1 MPYEPIRPER
11 LKQMLYKLR
20 EAIYKPITE
29 LEVKAWVTPEPVSYE
44 SRMSGTEVTLHPGE
58 RWGELWDCAWFRFT
72 GKTPALKVNSHESI
86 VLLLDV
92 SGELCLVDHEGTPV
106 QGLTTINSE
115 FDFSLG
121 LPGKRVVQL
130 REACIRGDEIEVWA
144 EAGNNDL
151 FGKYQGGSLREA
163 VIAVCREDIR
173 SLYYDTEVL
182 LETAEHLPAGT
193 ARKER
198 IYQTL
203 YDVSLQLTDFS
214 EERIRLAKR
223 QTHEQLSLEGGDPVL
238 TLSAVGHAHIDLAW
252 LWPIRETIRKGA
264 RTFSTVLRMMER
276 YPDYVFGAS
285 QPQLYDWMKQHYP
298 KLYEQIKGRVREG
311 RWEPQGAMWV
321 ESDTNVPG
329 GESLVRQILYGKRYF
344 QQEFGL
350 EMKSLWMPDVFG
362 YSASLPQLLKKSGV
376 DYMMTQKLSWSE
388 YNRHP
393 HHSFM
398 WEGIDGSAVLTH
410 MPPEDTYNS
419 PAAPRSIAKA
429 EQGYLD
435 KNVSG
440 HALMLFG
447 IGDGG
452 GGPGEEHLER
462 LERTKNLL
470 GLSPV
475 IQEPSWTFF
484 EKLNEDRE
492 KFQTWR
498 GELYLEKHQG
508 TLTSQARSKRY
519 NRKMEKALR
528 ELEFASVL
536 AAAQLG
542 HSYPSE
548 LLETIWKEVLLYQFH
563 DILPGSSIK
572 RVYDESL
579 IRYEELFIQ
588 TENMIADTYSRL
600 ADQMALREKS
610 PSVSAVVFNSL
621 PWERQ
626 EWLHMQGR
634 WMKVQ
639 VPSMGYT
646 VVPKYSN
653 QSSIAESGACIVL
666 ESGILDSELH
676 VNVEERFIE
685 SDSFFVK
692 FDPNG
697 AILSILD
704 KAEAREVIPQGHQ
717 GNKLRVYHDE
727 GDAWDFS
734 HDYSEKAGVPL
745 TLHEIRELREG
756 PRIGLIFQYNYG
768 KSELTQS
775 VILTEGSRRID
786 FVTKVDWREN
796 AKMLRTSFPVNVR
809 TDQVHCEIQFGSLS
823 RPTHRNTMWDF
834 AKDEICAHQWI
845 DISEP
850 DYGVALLN
858 DCKYGHR
865 AFDNVLDLN
874 LLRSSSYPDPEADRA
889 EHEFTYSLYPHQG
902 NHVQA
907 EIYRRG
913 NELNIPLRVVAL
925 PSVGDKQD
933 GNLPFSK
940 SFLQPDHTHVMVES
954 IKKAEE
960 GDEIIVRLYET
971 SGTHAQTVIH
981 LGFDTAEAWKADLME
996 NIISPLPMTDPSQI
1010 SLSFTPFEIIT
1021 LRLKLLQVQ
1030 QR

>member
-11 LKQMLYKLR
+11 LKQMLNKLR
-20 EAIYKPITE
+20 DAIYEPITE
-29 LEVKAWVTPEPVSYE
+29 LEVKAWVSPEPVSYE
-44 SRMSGTEVTLHPGE
+44 SRMSGKQVNLHQGE
-58 RWGELWDCAWFRFT
+58 HWGELWDCAWFRFA
-72 GKTPALKVNSHESI
+72 GKFPARDEVNAYERI

-121 LPGKRVVQL
+121 LPGKRVVEL
-130 REACIRGDEIEVWA
+130 CKGYVRGDDIEVWA
-144 EAGNNDL
+144 DAGNNDL
-151 FGKYQGGSLREA
+151 FGKYQGGTLREA

-173 SLYYDTEVL
+173 NLYYDTEVL
-182 LETAEHLPAGT
+182 LETAEHLPAGS

-198 IYQTL
+198 IYQAL
-203 YDVSLQLTDFS
+203 YDVSLQLTDFT
-214 EERIRLAKR
+214 EERIRLAKKR
-223 QTHEQLSLEGGDPVL
+223 TDEQLSLQGGDPVL

-298 KLYEQIKGRVREG
+298 KLYDQIKERVREG

-344 QQEFGL
+344 QEEFGL
-350 EMKSLWMPDVFG
+350 EMRSLWMPDVFG

-376 DYMMTQKLSWSE
+376 EYMMTQKLSWSE

-398 WEGIDGSAVLTH
+398 WEGIDGSAILTH

-419 PAAPRSIAKA
+419 PAAPRSIANA
-429 EQGYLD
+429 EQKYLD
-435 KNVSG
+435 KNVSE

-462 LERTKNLL
+462 LARTKNLL

-475 IQEPSWTFF
+475 VQEPSWAFF
-484 EKLNEDRE
+484 EKLHGERE

-542 HSYPSE
+542 RRYPSDT
-548 LLETIWKEVLLYQFH
+548 LETIWKEVLLYQFH

-579 IRYEELFIQ
+579 ARYEELLIQ
-588 TENMIADTYSRL
+588 TENMIANTYSSL
-600 ADQMALREKS
+600 ADQFASSHKFT
-610 PSVSAVVFNSL
+610 SAASTVVFNSL
-621 PWERQ
+621 PWQRQ
-626 EWLHMQGR
+626 EWLNIQGR
-634 WMKVQ
+634 WIKVQ
-639 VPSMGYT
+639 VPSMGYA
-646 VVPKYSN
+646 VVPEYPY
-653 QSSIAESGACIVL
+653 ESTTRKVGTYI
-666 ESGILDSELH
+666 EFGSGTRGSELH
-676 VNVEERFIE
+676 VNVEERIIENDAFIA
-685 SDSFFVK
+685 K
-692 FDPNG
+692 FNQEG
-697 AILSILD
+697 AIISILD
-704 KAEAREVIPQGHQ
+704 KAESREIIPQGEQ

-734 HDYSEKAGVPL
+734 HDYAVNQGIPL
-745 TLHEIRELREG
+745 TLHDILELREG
-756 PRIGLIFQYNYG
+756 PRVGLIFQYSYG
-768 KSELTQS
+768 ESELTQS
-775 VILTEGSRRID
+775 VFLTEGSRRID
-786 FVTKVDWREN
+786 FETNVDWREN

-809 TDQVHCEIQFGSLS
+809 TEQVHCEIQFGSLS
-823 RPTHRNTMWDF
+823 RPTHRNTTWDF

-845 DISEP
+845 DLSEP

-865 AFDNVLDLN
+865 AMDNVLDLN

-889 EHEFTYSLYPHQG
+889 EHAFTYSLFPHQG

-913 NELNIPLRVVAL
+913 NELNIPLRMISL
-925 PSVGDKQD
+925 SSVGNKQAGD
-933 GNLPFSK
+933 IPLSK
-940 SFLQPDHTHVMVES
+940 SFLQPEHAHVMVES
-954 IKKAEE
+954 VKKAEE

-971 SGTHAQTVIH
+971 SGTHANTVIH
-981 LGFDTAEAWKADLME
+981 VGFDAAEAWIADLME
-996 NIISPLPMTDPSQI
+996 NIISPIPMTDPTKI
-1010 SLSFTPFEIIT
+1010 TLSFTPFEIIT
-1021 LRLKLLQVQ
+1021 LRLKLLQV
-1030 QR
+1030 